1 MVIEITGVPTGKAGA
16 DVEQLVTRVFFRAID
31 LLGGLSKL
39 TEFRTL
45 TWLPSLARAA
55 YVVVLREEYL
65 RTEEEIA
72 QKVGLTKNTVR
83 SILRADPTLAMEKVQ
98 KLEEL
103 AREELKEMKV
113 HTAGGIAKL
122 AYKMV
127 KEGNEAEILSHFCTV
142 VAEEVARA
150 LDIPWAYAVL
160 KHLRGV
166 KFPIQVQDSQV
177 LKEKLKGI
185 KIKTHPAEEVVDRL
199 PYPIKTPAVLLHE
212 IKLAISVLEEQK

>member
-1 MVIEITGVPTGKAGA
+1 MVIEITGVPTSEAGA
-16 DVEQLVTRVFFRAID
+16 DLEQLVTRVFFKAID

-39 TEFRTL
+39 AEFRTL

-72 QKVGLTKNTVR
+72 QKVGITKNTVR
-83 SILRADPTLAMEKVQ
+83 NILRADPTLAMKKIQ

-103 AREELKEMKV
+103 AKEEKKELKV

-166 KFPIQVQDSQV
+166 KFPIQDSQV
-177 LKEKLKGI
+177 LKERLKGV
-185 KIKTHPAEEVVDRL
+185 KIKTHPAEEVVDKL
-199 PYPIKTPAVLLHE
+199 PYPIRTPAILLHE
-212 IKLAISVLEEQK
+212 IKLVISGLEEQK

>member
-1 MVIEITGVPTGKAGA
+1 MVIEITGVPASETDA
-16 DVEQLVTRVFFRAID
+16 DLEQLVARVFFRAID

-103 AREELKEMKV
+103 AKEELKEMKV

-166 KFPIQVQDSQV
+166 KFPVQDSQA
-177 LKEKLKGI
+177 LKERLKGV

-212 IKLAISVLEEQK
+212 IKLVISMLEEQK

>member
-1 MVIEITGVPTGKAGA
+1 MVIEITGVPKNETDA
-16 DVEQLVTRVFFRAID
+16 DLEQLVTRVFFKAID

-55 YVVVLREEYL
+55 YVVVLKEEYL

-83 SILRADPTLAMEKVQ
+83 SILRADPTLAIEKIQ
-98 KLEEL
+98 
-103 AREELKEMKV
+103 EELKEMKV

-166 KFPIQVQDSQV
+166 KFPIQDSQA
-177 LKEKLKGI
+177 LKEKLKGV

-199 PYPIKTPAVLLHE
+199 PYPIRTPAVLLHE
-212 IKLAISVLEEQK
+212 IKLAISALEEQK

>member
-1 MVIEITGVPTGKAGA
+1 MVIEITGVPTGEAGA
-16 DVEQLVTRVFFRAID
+16 DLEQLVTRVFFRAID
-31 LLGGLSKL
+31 LLGGLGKL

-72 QKVGLTKNTVR
+72 QRVGLTKNTVR

-103 AREELKEMKV
+103 AKEELKEMKV

-166 KFPIQVQDSQV
+166 KFPIQDSQA
-177 LKEKLKGI
+177 LKEKLKGV

-199 PYPIKTPAVLLHE
+199 PYPIRTPAVLLHE
-212 IKLAISVLEEQK
+212 IKLAISALEEQR

>member
-1 MVIEITGVPTGKAGA
+1 MVIEITGVPTSEAGA
-16 DVEQLVTRVFFRAID
+16 DLEQLVTRVFFRAID

-103 AREELKEMKV
+103 AKEELKEMKV

-166 KFPIQVQDSQV
+166 KFPIQDSQA
-177 LKEKLKGI
+177 LKERLKGV

-199 PYPIKTPAVLLHE
+199 PYPIRTPAVLLHE
-212 IKLAISVLEEQK
+212 IKLAISALEEQK

>member
-1 MVIEITGVPTGKAGA
+1 MVIEITGVPTSEAGA
-16 DVEQLVTRVFFRAID
+16 DLEQLVTRVFFKAID
-31 LLGGLSKL
+31 LLGGLNKL

-55 YVVVLREEYL
+55 YVVVLKEEYL

-83 SILRADPTLAMEKVQ
+83 SILRADPTLAMEKIQ

-103 AREELKEMKV
+103 AKEELREMKV

-150 LDIPWAYAVL
+150 LDIPWAYVVL

-166 KFPIQVQDSQV
+166 KFPIQDSQV
-177 LKEKLKGI
+177 LKEKLKGV
-185 KIKTHPAEEVVDRL
+185 KIKTHPAEEVVDKL
-199 PYPIKTPAVLLHE
+199 PYPIGTPAVLLHE
-212 IKLAISVLEEQK
+212 LKLAISALEEQK

>member
-1 MVIEITGVPTGKAGA
+1 MVIEITGMPKSEA
-16 DVEQLVTRVFFRAID
+16 DADLEQLVTRVFFRAID

-83 SILRADPTLAMEKVQ
+83 SILMADPTLAMEKIQ

-103 AREELKEMKV
+103 AKEELKEMKV

-166 KFPIQVQDSQV
+166 KFPIQDSQA
-177 LKEKLKGI
+177 LKEKLKGV

-199 PYPIKTPAVLLHE
+199 PYPIITPAVLLHE
-212 IKLAISVLEEQK
+212 IKLAISALEEQR

>member
-1 MVIEITGVPTGKAGA
+1 MVIEITGVPTGEAGA
-16 DVEQLVTRVFFRAID
+16 DLEQLVTRVFFRAID

-55 YVVVLREEYL
+55 YVVVLREEYM

-72 QKVGLTKNTVR
+72 QRVGLTKNTVR
-83 SILRADPTLAMEKVQ
+83 SILRADPTLAMEKIQ

-103 AREELKEMKV
+103 AKEELKEMKV

-166 KFPIQVQDSQV
+166 KFPVQDSQV
-177 LKEKLKGI
+177 LKEKLKGV